1 LSGLANA
8 NYNVTFAP
16 GTLTVAARPI
26 TFKADDIAR
35 TYGESTPAFAYSMT
49 AGSIIAGDTFGAPS
63 FSAAGSTVGSHAITL
78 SGLANA
84 NYDVTLAPGT
94 LTVTARAITVTADP
108 KTKVDGQADPPL
120 TYQVTGGALVNADS
134 FTGALTRAPGD
145 TVGTYA
151 IQQGTLSLGTN
162 YSLTYVGANL
172 TITPACGQTA
182 TFLAPI
188 KSGVRN
194 VAKLGNVIPV
204 KLSLT
209 DCNGDAV
216 TSRTLQI
223 RLYAGTLTAVSET
236 TEFVTATSVAAADST
251 GFMRL
256 ADGQYMYNLAT
267 KGLTSGLPYTIV
279 ITAPAT
285 ENTTALLATAL
296 IEPKK

>member
-1 LSGLANA
+1 
-8 NYNVTFAP
+8 
-16 GTLTVAARPI
+16 
-26 TFKADDIAR
+26 
-35 TYGESTPAFAYSMT
+35 
-49 AGSIIAGDTFGAPS
+49 
-63 FSAAGSTVGSHAITL
+63 
-78 SGLANA
+78 
-84 NYDVTLAPGT
+84 
-94 LTVTARAITVTADP
+94 
-108 KTKVDGQADPPL
+108 
-120 TYQVTGGALVNADS
+120 VTGGALVNADS

-209 DCNGDAV
+209 DCNGHAV